1 MVNYT
6 YFILAGLYLVYSL
19 FNYFN
24 GKSFT
29 GRPPYFVYRAQNK
42 INFFFSTIINL
53 LIVLAVVLLGFH
65 QIDLF

>member
-19 FNYFN
+19 FNYFK

-29 GRPPYFVYRAQNK
+29 GRPPYFVYRVQNK
-42 INFFFSTIINL
+42 ISFFFSIIVNL
-53 LIVLAVVLLGFH
+53 LVVLVVVLLGFH
-65 QIDLF
+65 QIGLF